1 MNKIV
6 VHWKNGEIA
15 KGNTT
20 DFSSARPTF
29 HLKTMDD
36 PLCVEEVKL
45 DILKAVFFVKD
56 FEGNSA
62 HEDAHDFS
70 KAPACGKHIII
81 TFYDGEKF
89 YGTSETI
96 HRDRSGFFIFP
107 IDTDANTI
115 RAFVIN
121 SFIES
126 VNLTE

>member
-6 VHWKNGEIA
+6 VHWENGEIA
-15 KGNTT
+15 KGYST
-20 DFSSARPTF
+20 DFSPSRAIF
-29 HLKTMDD
+29 NLKTWND
-36 PLCVEEVKL
+36 PLCVEEISL

-56 FEGNSA
+56 FQGDFEHKDS
-62 HEDAHDFS
+62 HDFS
-70 KAPACGKHIII
+70 NAPSCGKHIII

-96 HRDRSGFFIFP
+96 HRDRLGFFIFP
-107 IDTDANTI
+107 IDPDANTI

-126 VNLTE
+126 VNVQE